1 MKVLIPI
8 VIGLLVVGC
17 GKKTSK
23 PEAKPSAKLEPKPQ
37 VDEKKPSNSE
47 GANSMPDNASSKYN
61 EELAKIK
68 SLGEPTTNAD
78 LNTWHKAVPAE
89 KNSALTYLEMRKS
102 FPTNGPVDS
111 DYFIAQNR
119 FENLNPSALRIRPS
133 LLPSVR
139 ARLIARNAQINQLLN
154 FYSTSPAN
162 QPARFTVD
170 WNNGW
175 NTLLPHPGW
184 LRRDVDLLVMRSRV
198 FADAGNAGE
207 AIRSIL
213 AAHRLAHLLDGE
225 PTIIS
230 VLAQQAMY
238 RIVDEQIERLL
249 NQFSLNDAQ
258 LLALHKSIASFNVS
272 AQYAS
277 GFIGE
282 RCALIAGEEIARNGS
297 SAEILKIDKER
308 TLMEKEMVQHLKKRS
323 VADRDL
329 DMMLFLEFHNSM
341 IKLLKT
347 GYPQLPASH
356 EKYSENVKTLA
367 RISEIKKLIS
377 GKINPKYTLS
387 SMMLPVFFRSTEKK
401 SRIWQWSL
409 QQQLAGTA
417 IAIERYR
424 LANRTLPQSLN
435 QLVPQF
441 LSTLLVDPY
450 SEGKTLR
457 YVAGANG
464 SFMLSSIESD
474 NQKPKHPHPAPDI
487 YTFGVNPALRGR

>member
-1 MKVLIPI
+1 MKQSTLHLVSSVLCAIVLI
-8 VIGLLVVGC
+8 LWVGC
-17 GKKTSK
+17 GK
-23 PEAKPSAKLEPKPQ
+23 
-37 VDEKKPSNSE
+37 D
-47 GANSMPDNASSKYN
+47 DASSKYK
-61 EELAKIK
+61 EELAKIQ

-78 LNTWHKAVPAE
+78 LNTWHKAVPTE
-89 KNSALTYLEMRKS
+89 KNSALTYLETRKS
-102 FPTNGPVDS
+102 IPPHGSVDF
-111 DYFIAQNR
+111 DYIQAR
-119 FENLNPSALRIRPS
+119 HSFENLNPSALRIHPS

-139 ARLIARNAQINQLLN
+139 AKLIARNVQINQLLN

-162 QPARFTVD
+162 QPARFPVD

-175 NTLLPHPGW
+175 NTLLPHSAP
-184 LRRDVDLLVMRSRV
+184 LKKDANLLIMRSRIY
-198 FADAGNAGE
+198 ADAGNAGE
-207 AIRSIL
+207 AIRSVL

-225 PTIIS
+225 PALI
-230 VLAQQAMY
+230 LAMVQQAMY
-238 RIVDEQIERLL
+238 RIADEQIERLL
-249 NQFSLNDAQ
+249 NQFALNDAQ
-258 LLALHKSIASFNVS
+258 LFALHKSIASFNVS

-297 SAEILKIDKER
+297 SAEILKIDKDR

-323 VADRDL
+323 VAARDL

-367 RISEIKKLIS
+367 RISEIKELIS
-377 GKINPKYTLS
+377 GKTNPKYILS
-387 SMMLPVFFRSTEKK
+387 SMMLPACFRSTEKK

-409 QQQLAGTA
+409 RQQLAGTA
-417 IAIERYR
+417 MAIERYR

-435 QLVPQF
+435 QLIPQF
-441 LSTLLVDPY
+441 LSALPVDPY